1 MRSENTTRLPTLGNS
16 NELVC
21 VDGVWRQASQA
32 SGIDY
37 SDGQNEES
45 ILYETLAQAKNL
57 AWNSPEF
64 AGPYGSWAQEYHLS
78 P

>member
-1 MRSENTTRLPTLGNS
+1 MHSENTVCPPILGTTNK
-16 NELVC
+16 LTC

-57 AWNSPEF
+57 AWNSPE
-64 AGPYGSWAQEYHLS
+64 LS
-78 P
+78 LIHI

>member
-16 NELVC
+16 NELAC

-37 SDGQNEES
+37 SDGHEEES
-45 ILYETLAQAKNL
+45 TLH
-57 AWNSPEF
+57 E
-64 AGPYGSWAQEYHLS
+64 LS
-78 P
+78 LIHI

>member
-16 NELVC
+16 NKLVC

-37 SDGQNEES
+37 SDGHEEES
-45 ILYETLAQAKNL
+45 ILHETLTQANNL
-57 AWNSPEF
+57 AWVFNWKQQRGRVRASRR
-64 AGPYGSWAQEYHLS
+64 
-78 P
+78 

>member
-16 NELVC
+16 NKLVC

-37 SDGQNEES
+37 SDGHEEES
-45 ILYETLAQAKNL
+45 ILHETLTQANNCL
-57 AWNSPEF
+57 LYTSP
-64 AGPYGSWAQEYHLS
+64 S
-78 P
+78 PRDVEESRMPSSA